1 MSTRFYSSWVRLLAL
16 VALKLVPWLLRVV
29 CTHAGERKAAIAHVM
44 TTLCGPCRVV
54 VHARASAFVQPK
66 LLH

>member
-29 CTHAGERKAAIAHVM
+29 CTHAGERKAAIAHV
-44 TTLCGPCRVV
+44 
-54 VHARASAFVQPK
+54 
-66 LLH
+66 